1 MRVLTHLMRKCVC
14 AHSLARA
21 LFIVVV
27 VFTCSFRDGGG
38 FSREAKEEETKIFS
52 LLSLSLLLNKQ
63 TNKQTQDSKVVHDI

>member
-1 MRVLTHLMRKCVC
+1 MRVFTHLMRKCVC

-21 LFIVVV
+21 LFVVF

-38 FSREAKEEETKIFS
+38 FSEEKQKKKLKFS
-52 LLSLSLLLNKQ
+52 LFSLSLLLNKQ

>member
-1 MRVLTHLMRKCVC
+1 MRKCVC

-52 LLSLSLLLNKQ
+52 RLSLTPPKQ
-63 TNKQTQDSKVVHDI
+63 TNKQTNAGFKSGTRYIKTTSR

>member
-52 LLSLSLLLNKQ
+52 RLSLTPPKQ